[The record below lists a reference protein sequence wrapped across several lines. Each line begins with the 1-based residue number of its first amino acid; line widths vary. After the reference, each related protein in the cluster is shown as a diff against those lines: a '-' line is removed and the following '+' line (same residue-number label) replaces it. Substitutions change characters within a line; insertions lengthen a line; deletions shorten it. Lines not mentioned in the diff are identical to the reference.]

1 MISVGKKKNLNT
13 TFLKKKKKKREKRQ
27 GKLVIVEDLKD
38 FRPISFGGFSI

>member
-13 TFLKKKKKKREKRQ
+13 TFLKKKKKREKRQ
-27 GKLVIVEDLKD
+27 GKLVIAEDLKD

>member
-13 TFLKKKKKKREKRQ
+13 TFLKKKKKREKRQ